1 MGART
6 SLAQAYYDLAT
17 MMDAGM
23 PILRSIDIVI
33 EGRQGHLKQIF
44 KRIRQTIS
52 DGSSL
57 AEALGEHP
65 RTFPDLD
72 RMLIEAA
79 ETSGAL
85 AASLTTLSDWH
96 GFVHRTI
103 RRMQMGLIYPV
114 LILHM
119 GVFFAAVP
127 NAVLNGFTPRG
138 FIMSVIRPLL
148 FLYIPAIVVIV
159 FVLLRDRVPLLRWPL
174 DVLVLRIPVLG
185 QAVYHM
191 SLCRY
196 ARAFAMLYGAGVPI
210 IETTERATR
219 ATGNRVVACQL
230 EGAKASVRTGGM
242 VWEGFSD
249 RIPTEYRQL
258 WQIGEETGE
267 LDKISGK
274 VADLAG
280 DRADLYFT
288 EFSRWLPRIIY
299 FAIMAYLA
307 YRVLQLWGQVYGGLT
322 TF

>member
-6 SLAQAYYDLAT
+6 NLAQAYYDLAT

-23 PILRSIDIVI
+23 PILRSIDVVI
-33 EGRQGHLKQIF
+33 DGRQGHLKQVF
-44 KRIRQTIS
+44 KRIRETIT

-72 RMLIEAA
+72 RALIEAA

-85 AASLTTLSDWH
+85 AMSLTTLSKWH
-96 GFVHRTI
+96 EFVHRII
-103 RRMQMGLIYPV
+103 RRIQMGLIYPV
-114 LILHM
+114 LILHL

-127 NAVLNGFTPRG
+127 DAVLNGFTPRG

-148 FLYIPAIVVIV
+148 FLYIPGIVVV
-159 FVLLRDRVPLLRWPL
+159 AFVLLRDRVPLLRWPL

-185 QAVYHM
+185 LAVYHM
-191 SLCRY
+191 SVCRY
-196 ARAFAMLYGAGVPI
+196 ARAFGMLCGAGVPI

-219 ATGNRVVACQL
+219 ATGNIVVARQF
-230 EGAKASVRTGGM
+230 EGGNASVRAGGM
-242 VWEGFSD
+242 VWEGFSQ
-249 RIPTEYRQL
+249 RLPTEYRQL

-267 LDKISGK
+267 LDKIAGK

-280 DRADLYFT
+280 DRADLFFT

-299 FAIMAYLA
+299 FAIMAFLA
-307 YRVLQLWGQVYGGLT
+307 YRVLLLWGQVYGGLT